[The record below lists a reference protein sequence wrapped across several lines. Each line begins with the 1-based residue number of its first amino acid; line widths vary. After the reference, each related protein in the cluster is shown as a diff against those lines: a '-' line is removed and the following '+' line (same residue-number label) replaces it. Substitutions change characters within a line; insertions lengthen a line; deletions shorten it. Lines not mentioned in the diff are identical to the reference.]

1 MNMAEVTPAIQM
13 RKLPAIAKFAMRVQA
28 TLLRHNLMGAMGD
41 EIMVIT
47 VTGRKSGKQYSTP
60 IGYLRDG
67 ESIIALTNGGLA
79 NWYKNVLS
87 IGRASL
93 EIKGKPIPVCAEPIA
108 DQAERERIFEI
119 YKRERARNFRI
130 LFGVPRDSSAEELA
144 KALATRVLVRFTAV
158 NN

>member
-1 MNMAEVTPAIQM
+1 MAEVTPATQM
-13 RKLPAIAKFAMRVQA
+13 RKMPAIAKVAMRVQA
-28 TLLRHNLMGAMGD
+28 ALLRHNMLGGLGD

-67 ESIIALTNGGLA
+67 ESIIALTKGGA
-79 NWYKNVLS
+79 SNWYKNVLS
-87 IGRASL
+87 TGRAAL
-93 EIKGKPIPVCAEPIA
+93 EIKGKPISVKAEPIT

-119 YKRERARNFRI
+119 YKRERTWNFRV

-144 KALATRVLVRFTAV
+144 KALATRVFVRFTPG
-158 NN
+158 NI